1 MRGFHRLFILGALLI
16 LSMGQ
21 TGCITGKALPPA
33 TTEEKVYQEDPVD
46 SSCSYF
52 YFLWGNTAD
61 YNRNYA
67 EALEAYEKA
76 LICDPGAD
84 YIAEKIPTLL
94 IRLGR
99 ISEAAAWLENYLK
112 DKPTKTL
119 QRFML
124 ARLKIQEGKDDEAI
138 ALFQEALDIEPGN
151 TSIRLRLGLLH
162 AQKGEYEQA
171 EKIFKDILD
180 NYDESYFATLYL
192 ARLYQES
199 GKLLK
204 SEHFYGQALALN
216 WSKELAYEIA
226 ELYTLHKKYNKAKKV
241 YEDILSRDQQDER
254 AALGIVQS
262 LIYLKEGEAAI
273 EKLSKIRQ
281 FSNDPERI
289 DLISSQI
296 LVNMGENERA
306 KIILQ
311 EILKIRPLSQAI
323 YLLGVVLYE
332 EANFPEA
339 LAILETIPPDAT
351 EYSDGVMLRVRILE
365 ETDRSKQSMLLL
377 DTEIAQEKTRQPAF
391 YSLLSAIQRKQGL
404 QEKALVTL
412 AAGMKNYP
420 ENEKLLYEYAILL
433 EKNGNHERAMIIMKK
448 ILTLNKNH
456 ADALNFIGYS
466 WADRNIN
473 LDKAYAYIRK
483 ALDLKPQSGYIQDSL
498 GWVYYRM
505 GAYQKA
511 RDTLLKAIELEPS
524 DPYIYEHLGDT
535 YRALKNNRQARKYYQ
550 KALELLTDSNKINE
564 IKKKIEAL

>member
-1 MRGFHRLFILGALLI
+1 MKQFDRFFILGVFLI
-16 LSMGQ
+16 FAIGQ
-21 TGCITGKALPPA
+21 TGCIPGKTTPPVI
-33 TTEEKVYQEDPVD
+33 TEKQVFEEDPVD

-76 LICDPGAD
+76 LICDPGAE

-112 DKPTKTL
+112 DKPTKTV

-124 ARLKIQEGKDDEAI
+124 ARLKIQQGKDDEAI
-138 ALFQEALDIEPGN
+138 ALFQEALDIEPNN

-162 AQKGEYEQA
+162 AQKGEYERA
-171 EKIFKDILD
+171 EKIFKDILA
-180 NYDESYFATLYL
+180 NYNESYFATLYL

-199 GKLLK
+199 GDFSK
-204 SEHFYGQALALN
+204 SEQYYRDALALN

-226 ELYTLHKKYNKAKKV
+226 EFYTLHKKFEQAQKA
-241 YEDILSRDQQDER
+241 YQDILSRDEQDER

-273 EKLSKIRQ
+273 QELKKIRQ

-296 LVNMGENERA
+296 LVNMGENDRA
-306 KIILQ
+306 RSILQ
-311 EILKIRPLSQAI
+311 DILQNSPLSQAS
-323 YLLGVVLYE
+323 YLLAVVFYE
-332 EANFPEA
+332 ENNYQEA
-339 LAILETIPPDAT
+339 MTILETIPPTAP
-351 EYSDGVMLRVRILE
+351 EYSDSVMLRVRILE
-365 ETDRSKQSMLLL
+365 ETQRSKESQLLL
-377 DTEIAQEKTRQPAF
+377 ENEIAQEETRQPSF
-391 YSLLSAIQRKQGL
+391 YSVLSAIQRKNDS
-404 QEKALVTL
+404 QEKALSTL
-412 AAGMKNYP
+412 AAGVKNFP

-433 EKNGNHERAMIIMKK
+433 EKNGNHESAMKIMKK
-448 ILTLNKNH
+448 ILTLNINH

-466 WADRNIN
+466 WADKNIK
-473 LDKAYAYIRK
+473 LDKAYEYIRK

-505 GAYQKA
+505 GAFVKA

-524 DPYIYEHLGDT
+524 DPYIYDHLGDT
-535 YRALKNNRQARKYYQ
+535 YRALKNNKQARKYYE
-550 KALELLTDSNKINE
+550 KALELLTDEEKIND
-564 IKKKIEAL
+564 IKKKIDAL